1 MRSASTCWLTVA
13 VAVALGAA
21 AFPGVA
27 AASSAGDRQA
37 VLRSVAKYRAVT
49 WRWQRLMGQPL
60 TPSTRAAERTTS
72 PAFRRWVLD
81 FWMKRAARARRQV
94 SSPPHRSAWL
104 CIHRYEGPWDDPGA
118 PYYGGLQM
126 DLAFQ
131 RANGPELLRRKGT
144 ANNWTPLEQMWVA
157 ERALRRGSGF
167 YPWPNA
173 ARRCGLI

>member
-1 MRSASTCWLTVA
+1 MRSASSCLLTVA

-27 AASSAGDRQA
+27 AASSATDRQT
-37 VLRSVAKYRAVT
+37 VLRAIAKYRADT
-49 WRWQRLMGQPL
+49 WRWQRLMAQRL
-60 TPSTRAAERTTS
+60 TPASGVAERTTS
-72 PAFRRWVLD
+72 PAFRQWILE
-81 FWMKRAARARRQV
+81 FWMKRAARARREA

-104 CIHRYEGPWDDPGA
+104 CIHRYEGPWNDPGA

-131 RANGPELLRRKGT
+131 RANGPDLLRRKGT

-167 YPWPNA
+167 YPWPTA